1 MSKREMASTIM
12 TMRTY
17 VQTLGVAAAALMAL
31 GGGAFAEAKAVT
43 DPGKVLVAETVK
55 SAAPVAAAKPQL
67 AERPKPR
74 SLHQFRDKAA
84 TMTFTNRP
92 DKYKS
97 RNDFVEVS
105 IRYER
110 IPLPPKYTPA
120 PRLTAPSVVP
130 RNIEDATLRD
140 IVKRYSTIYGLDES
154 LVYAVIHAESA
165 FDPDAVSPAGARG
178 LMQLMPGTALEM
190 GVSDIFD
197 PLQNVAGG
205 TQYLSKM
212 MDLFQDKQLAVAAYN
227 AGPENVKKYGTIPPF
242 DETQSYVK
250 IVMDLEQAYRKDG
263 FVPNVR
269 MANTQKYH
277 FHHSLG
283 KAPAK
288 GSFTIC
294 FHSGLTQPADRVV
307 DKEPYWFIEY
317 ANRSYPVRK
326 DLVKSIEKAA

>member
-1 MSKREMASTIM
+1 M
-12 TMRTY
+12 TLRLCM
-17 VQTLGVAAAALMAL
+17 QTVGVVAAAMMAL
-31 GGGAFAEAKAVT
+31 GGGAFAEPKADT
-43 DPGKVLVAETVK
+43 ADGKVLVADVVRATG
-55 SAAPVAAAKPQL
+55 PVAAAKPQL

-74 SLHQFRDKAA
+74 TLHQFRDKAG

-92 DKYKS
+92 DKYKV

-110 IPLPPKYTPA
+110 IPLPATYKPA
-120 PRLTAPSVVP
+120 PTPRLAPSIAPQTV
-130 RNIEDATLRD
+130 EDATIRE
-140 IVKRYSTIYGLDES
+140 IVKRYSTIYGLEEP

-190 GVSDIFD
+190 GVTDIFD

-205 TQYLSKM
+205 TQYLSRM
-212 MDLFQDKQLAVAAYN
+212 MDLFHDKELAVAAYN
-227 AGPENVKKYGTIPPF
+227 AGPENVKKYAGIPPF

-250 IVMDLEQAYRKDG
+250 IVMAYERAYRKGG

-269 MANTQKYH
+269 MANSAKYQ
-277 FHHSLG
+277 FHHTLG

-288 GSFTIC
+288 ASFTVC

-326 DLVKSIEKAA
+326 DLVKSIEKVA

>member
-1 MSKREMASTIM
+1 MQS
-12 TMRTY
+12 
-17 VQTLGVAAAALMAL
+17 LGVAAAAILAL
-31 GGGAFAEAKAVT
+31 GGTAFAEPVATTAAGKA
-43 DPGKVLVAETVK
+43 LLAEATK
-55 SAAPVAAAKPQL
+55 ASGPVAATRPQL

-74 SLHQFRDKAA
+74 TLHQFRDKSG

-92 DKYKS
+92 DKYKI

-110 IPLPPKYTPA
+110 IPLPAKYKPA
-120 PRLTAPSVVP
+120 PVPVTLPSVVP
-130 RNIEDATLRD
+130 RTVEDATIRD
-140 IVKRYSTIYGLDES
+140 IVKRYATIYQLEEP

-165 FDPDAVSPAGARG
+165 FNPDAVSPAGARG

-190 GVSDIFD
+190 GVTDIFD

-212 MDLFQDKQLAVAAYN
+212 MELFHDKQLAVAAYN
-227 AGPENVKKYGTIPPF
+227 AGPENVKKYGGIPPF

-250 IVMDLEQAYRKDG
+250 IVMAYEQAYSKGG
-263 FVPNVR
+263 FVPNVK
-269 MANTQKYH
+269 MANSKQYQ
-277 FHHSLG
+277 FHHTLG

-288 GSFTIC
+288 GSFTVC
-294 FHSGLTQPADRVV
+294 FHSGLTQPADQVV

>member
-1 MSKREMASTIM
+1 M
-12 TMRTY
+12 TMRLYMWT
-17 VQTLGVAAAALMAL
+17 VGGTAAAIMAL
-31 GGGAFAEAKAVT
+31 GGTAFAEPQANGT
-43 DPGKVLVAETVK
+43 SGKVLMAEVAKANE
-55 SAAPVAAAKPQL
+55 PVPAVRPQL

-74 SLHQFRDKAA
+74 TLHQFRDKEG

-92 DKYKS
+92 DKYKV

-110 IPLPPKYTPA
+110 IPLPATYKPA
-120 PRLTAPSVVP
+120 PTPRLAPSIAP
-130 RNIEDATLRD
+130 RTVEDATIRD
-140 IVKRYSTIYGLDES
+140 IVKRYSTIYGLDEP

-165 FDPDAVSPAGARG
+165 FNPDAVSSAGARG

-190 GVSDIFD
+190 GVTDIFD

-205 TQYLSKM
+205 TQYLSRM
-212 MDLFQDKQLAVAAYN
+212 MDLFHDKELAVAAYN
-227 AGPENVKKYGTIPPF
+227 AGPENVKKYAGIPPF

-250 IVMDLEQAYRKDG
+250 IVMAYEQAYRKGG

-269 MANTQKYH
+269 MANSARYQ
-277 FHHSLG
+277 FHHTLG

-288 GSFTIC
+288 GSFTVC

>member
-1 MSKREMASTIM
+1 MAVT
-12 TMRTY
+12 
-17 VQTLGVAAAALMAL
+17 AAAVMAL
-31 GGGAFAEAKAVT
+31 GSGAFAEARSVT
-43 DPGKVLVAETVK
+43 ASGKEL
-55 SAAPVAAAKPQL
+55 AADTGRASGPVAAARPQL

-74 SLHQFRDKAA
+74 TLHQFRDKAG

-92 DKYKS
+92 EKYKV
-97 RNDFVEVS
+97 RDDFVEVS

-110 IPLPPKYTPA
+110 IPLPAKYTP
-120 PRLTAPSVVP
+120 PRKPVAVPSVTP
-130 RNIEDATLRD
+130 RTVEDATLRD
-140 IVKRYSTIYGLDES
+140 IVKRYSMVYGLDES

-165 FDPDAVSPAGARG
+165 FNPDAVSPAGARG

-190 GVSDIFD
+190 GVTDIFD

-212 MDLFQDKQLAVAAYN
+212 MELFRDKQLAVAAYN
-227 AGPENVKKYGTIPPF
+227 AGPENVKKYGGIPPF

-250 IVMDLEQAYRKDG
+250 IVMAYEQAYRKG
-263 FVPNVR
+263 GYVPNVKVSGTER
-269 MANTQKYH
+269 VA
-277 FHHSLG
+277 FHRNFG

-288 GSFTIC
+288 GAYTVC

-326 DLVKSIEKAA
+326 DLVKSVEKSV

>member
-1 MSKREMASTIM
+1 MPKFA
-12 TMRTY
+12 
-17 VQTLGVAAAALMAL
+17 QTLGVAVTALMAL
-31 GGGAFAEAKAVT
+31 GGTAFAAPKTGA
-43 DPGKVLVAETVK
+43 DSGKMLVAEAVK
-55 SAAPVAAAKPQL
+55 AATPVAASRPQL
-67 AERPKPR
+67 AERPKAR
-74 SLHQFRDKAA
+74 TLHQFRDKSG

-110 IPLPPKYTPA
+110 IPLPAKYTP
-120 PRLTAPSVVP
+120 PPKRFAPSVVP
-130 RNIEDATLRD
+130 RTIEDGTLKD

-190 GVSDIFD
+190 GVTDIFD

-212 MDLFQDKQLAVAAYN
+212 MDLFRDVELAVAAYN
-227 AGPENVKKYGTIPPF
+227 AGPENVKKYGGIPPF
-242 DETQSYVK
+242 DETQNYVK
-250 IVMDLEQAYRKDG
+250 IVTAYEKAYRKDG

-269 MANTQKYH
+269 MANSQKYK
-277 FHHSLG
+277 FHHALG
-283 KAPAK
+283 KSPAK

>member
-1 MSKREMASTIM
+1 
-12 TMRTY
+12 MRT
-17 VQTLGVAAAALMAL
+17 VGVAAAAIMAL
-31 GGGAFAEAKAVT
+31 GGSAFAEAKAGT
-43 DPGKVLVAETVK
+43 DPGKVLVAEVAKAT
-55 SAAPVAAAKPQL
+55 APVAAARPQV

-74 SLHQFRDKAA
+74 TLHQFRDKEG

-92 DKYKS
+92 DKYKV

-110 IPLPPKYTPA
+110 IPLPAAYKPTPRLAVPSIA
-120 PRLTAPSVVP
+120 PRTV
-130 RNIEDATLRD
+130 EDATIRD
-140 IVKRYSTIYGLDES
+140 IVKRYSTIYALEEP

-165 FDPDAVSPAGARG
+165 FNPDAVSPAGARG

-190 GVSDIFD
+190 GVTDIFD

-212 MDLFQDKQLAVAAYN
+212 MDLFHDKQLAVAAYN
-227 AGPENVKKYGTIPPF
+227 AGPENVKKYAGIPPF
-242 DETQSYVK
+242 DETQNYVK
-250 IVMDLEQAYRKDG
+250 IVMAYEQAYRKGG

-269 MANTQKYH
+269 MANSARFQ
-277 FHHSLG
+277 FHHTLG

-288 GSFTIC
+288 GAFTVC
-294 FHSGLTQPADRVV
+294 FHSGLTQPADQVV